1 MTVHL
6 NQDTS
11 TRLKIIKEEVNRLQM
26 LSANGCKELFTAQDY
41 ENLKAQIAET
51 RERIRQIKLKAPIK
65 ALIKGNYNCKESVNG
80 FF

>member
-1 MTVHL
+1 MKGVKTMTAYL

-11 TRLKIIKEEVNRLQM
+11 TRLKVIREEVNRLQM
-26 LSANGCKELFTAQDY
+26 LTANGCKELFTAQDY

-65 ALIKGNYNCKESVNG
+65 AFLKG
-80 FF
+80 